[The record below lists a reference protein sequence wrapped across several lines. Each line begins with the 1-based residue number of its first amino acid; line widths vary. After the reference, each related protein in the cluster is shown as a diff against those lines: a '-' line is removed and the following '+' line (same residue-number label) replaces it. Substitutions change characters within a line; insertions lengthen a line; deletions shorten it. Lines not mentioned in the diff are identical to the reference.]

1 MIFVSER
8 IINIADLEETIRKAK
23 LNLEILIDE
32 MPKAAQSEQL
42 SYRAALVK
50 DLLESAQ
57 NFEFCIEKRKCVFK
71 DDLSNQTIQE
81 SLSKVCNQD

>member
-1 MIFVSER
+1 MVFVSER

-23 LNLEILIDE
+23 LNLEILMDE
-32 MPKAAQSEQL
+32 MPKAAQSQQL

-71 DDLSNQTIQE
+71 DDFSNQTIQG